1 MSILIVFLWLLGL
14 AFLVI
19 LWTALAASLFEMVRG
34 FLGRRWGLEV
44 PIRGS
49 AEGAPG
55 TWSRGLV
62 AGAIGYAV
70 VVVLYA
76 ALNAI
81 SGESV
86 FLTPALLGQ
95 SLLGRPVGEAIAAG
109 PVLVYNGLHLVVFL
123 ALGLTAAWL
132 LLESEHHPKIW
143 YLAFVLLLA
152 VFLHAIGFVLW
163 LAAPAGAAIPPWSIV
178 IASAGAGIAMATYLL
193 AARPETLAAL
203 RRADLEA

>member
-1 MSILIVFLWLLGL
+1 MSILIVLLWLLGL
-14 AFLVI
+14 GFLVI
-19 LWTALAASLFEMVRG
+19 LWTAVAASLFEMVRG
-34 FLGRRWGLEV
+34 ALGRRPGVEV
-44 PIRGS
+44 PIRVAS
-49 AEGAPG
+49 EGAPA

-76 ALNAI
+76 ALNLLG
-81 SGESV
+81 GENV

-123 ALGLTAAWL
+123 GLGLAAAWL
-132 LLESEHHPKIW
+132 LLESERHPKIW
-143 YLAFVLLLA
+143 YLVFVLLLA
-152 VFLHAIGFVLW
+152 LFLHAIGFVIW
-163 LAAPAGAAIPPWSIV
+163 LAAPAGSAIPPWSIV
-178 IASAGAGIAMATYLL
+178 ISSAGAGIAMATYLL
-193 AARPETLAAL
+193 AVRPETLAAL